1 MTYGKNGATCWLFGA
16 VRTLQKRVEM
26 LEAKDSFKN
35 VECSIHEIQDTS
47 PKVRV
52 PRHKPAGDL
61 EHGGVISGIR
71 MPRPEGAAERVVQ
84 FSPVRGCQQLTDEIL
99 QCGVVEDKINMFE
112 KIGESDSDRAALRVR
127 CRSRSQTSEAL
138 QDPLQLRQNP
148 NLPRFRSVEGGTTD
162 GSATGGHTPP
172 SAPTP
177 SRLRQLGSPFYADE
191 DSGGHTFPSAPTPSC
206 LRQLGS
212 PFYADEDLQDTEN
225 IPVMGMSPMY
235 GGGFEQV
242 LSDDDGLAASTVSS
256 AIVRSKN
263 FVGAN
268 ADLCHSAG
276 ELDSEHLTACD
287 RVETAPVRHV
297 SFAETVEVVEFD
309 PAVHAAPLQ

>member
-1 MTYGKNGATCWLFGA
+1 MTYGKNGATCWPAGA

-52 PRHKPAGDL
+52 PRHKPAGDM

-112 KIGESDSDRAALRVR
+112 KIGEGDSDRAALRVR

-148 NLPRFRSVEGGTTD
+148 NMPRFRSVVGGTTY

-177 SRLRQLGSPFYADE
+177 SRLRQLGSLFYADE
-191 DSGGHTFPSAPTPSC
+191 V
-206 LRQLGS
+206 
-212 PFYADEDLQDTEN
+212 QDMEN
-225 IPVMGMSPMY
+225 IPVMGMSPMH
-235 GGGFEQV
+235 GCGFEQV

-256 AIVRSKN
+256 AIVRSN
-263 FVGAN
+263 IFVGAN
-268 ADLCHSAG
+268 AGLCVPRQKAVRELDFSDVNPRVCSQNSAG
-276 ELDSEHLTACD
+276 ELDSENLTACN

-297 SFAETVEVVEFD
+297 SFAETWKWWSSTLPYMRHLF
-309 PAVHAAPLQ
+309 P